1 MDSFARPPAV
11 RCRGGARP
19 SRRNAADPHGL
30 PIKTCRP
37 IASVAA
43 VTAQPLA
50 ALPPYGCGVPL
61 AGCDRHAGWQR
72 LQHRFYG
79 VRPPSL
85 SLRGGQSPTWQ
96 SQAGTYESAG
106 AFLCSSQSCEIATA
120 PAEPRN
126 DKSGSLPHPEGR
138 NDKARS
144 APLPCH
150 CEEGVSPT
158 WQSQAGTY
166 ESAGAFLCSSQSCE
180 IATAPAEPRNDKSGS
195 LPLNVQKAPRVR
207 RSDCRKSLAEFA
219 PAGAKKMEIIF
230 SGGVYVGEN
239 TARLANV
246 RRACPSCAAASRS
259 PFQTRAQ

>member
-1 MDSFARPPAV
+1 MQ
-11 RCRGGARP
+11 
-19 SRRNAADPHGL
+19 AA
-30 PIKTCRP
+30 
-37 IASVAA
+37 AN
-43 VTAQPLA
+43 
-50 ALPPYGCGVPL
+50 
-61 AGCDRHAGWQR
+61 
-72 LQHRFYG
+72 
-79 VRPPSL
+79 
-85 SLRGGQSPTWQ
+85 SP
-96 SQAGTYESAG
+96 G

-126 DKSGSLPHPEGR
+126 DKSGSPPHPEGR

-259 PFQTRAQ
+259 LFKREPSETGLV

>member
-72 LQHRFYG
+72 LQHGFYG

-85 SLRGGQSPTWQ
+85 SLRGGQ
-96 SQAGTYESAG
+96 
-106 AFLCSSQSCEIATA
+106 
-120 PAEPRN
+120 R
-126 DKSGSLPHPEGR
+126 
-138 NDKARS
+138 
-144 APLPCH
+144 
-150 CEEGVSPT
+150 PT

>member
-1 MDSFARPPAV
+1 MQAAANSPGAFLCSSQSCEIATAPAE
-11 RCRGGARP
+11 P
-19 SRRNAADPHGL
+19 RNDKSGGL
-30 PIKTCRP
+30 PHPEGRNDK
-37 IASVAA
+37 AGSA
-43 VTAQPLA
+43 PL
-50 ALPPYGCGVPL
+50 PCHCEEGV
-61 AGCDRHAGWQR
+61 
-72 LQHRFYG
+72 
-79 VRPPSL
+79 
-85 SLRGGQSPTWQ
+85 SPTWQ

-138 NDKARS
+138 NDKAGS

-230 SGGVYVGEN
+230 SGGVYVEKIPAGSQTCEG
-239 TARLANV
+239 
-246 RRACPSCAAASRS
+246 RAPRALQRAAA
-259 PFQTRAQ
+259 PFKREPSETGLV

>member
-37 IASVAA
+37 IASVFTAA
-43 VTAQPLA
+43 
-50 ALPPYGCGVPL
+50 GSN
-61 AGCDRHAGWQR
+61 R
-72 LQHRFYG
+72 LC
-79 VRPPSL
+79 
-85 SLRGGQSPTWQ
+85 
-96 SQAGTYESAG
+96 SAG
-106 AFLCSSQSCEIATA
+106 RGMPRPYNGGCRTA
-120 PAEPRN
+120 VPSR
-126 DKSGSLPHPEGR
+126 D
-138 NDKARS
+138 
-144 APLPCH
+144 CH
-150 CEEGVSPT
+150 VGLRP
-158 WQSQAGTY
+158 
-166 ESAGAFLCSSQSCE
+166 
-180 IATAPAEPRNDKSGS
+180 PRNDKSGS